1 MERPGP
7 KTNGHSSS
15 SDPPAEQGSGDI
27 YKQLINNDMVKELD
41 DIEAI
46 SQQIS
51 QHAEVLYNSWKTGGL
66 TQGPSQFKIST
77 AAGAPQSP
85 DNSAASSLRER
96 GGSLK

>member
-15 SDPPAEQGSGDI
+15 SDTPAEQGSGDI

-51 QHAEVLYNSWKTGGL
+51 QLLIVLFYI
-66 TQGPSQFKIST
+66 F
-77 AAGAPQSP
+77 
-85 DNSAASSLRER
+85 SSLWDACPL
-96 GGSLK
+96 GCYGS